1 MDSTLVVRALGLA
14 ILALLAFVC
23 LRTLEPFVGACL
35 WGVTLAVV
43 AWPARVRLTR
53 ALGGRRK
60 LSAGAIVAAL
70 VLVLVAPLAV
80 LAVSL
85 ADQVD
90 RVSGLLRDL
99 AGFRLPPPPAFLA
112 TLPAVG
118 GAAVAEW
125 RWAGDHAGDLVAR
138 AEPYAAATGTWLLL
152 RGARLGVELAE
163 MVLAVI
169 LAGILLANGEAC
181 VAFLGGLGARL
192 GGERATELLGVSTRT
207 LRGVVNGVVGTA
219 VLQALVA
226 AVAFAVAGVPGTAL
240 LAVAIF
246 LLALAQLPSL
256 PLILV
261 AAAWLGYRGSTGWAV
276 LVAGWGLV
284 VSNLVDAVVRPYLM
298 GKGAEMPLFGI
309 FLGVVGGLLAFG
321 LIGVFVGPIA
331 LALAY
336 HLLVAWAREGAP
348 AAARNVPPLPTGP
361 GDQGRRS
368 TSTDASPMN
377 LTR

>member
-35 WGVTLAVV
+35 WGVTLAVA

-60 LSAGAIVAAL
+60 LAAGAIVAAL

-125 RWAGDHAGDLVAR
+125 RWAGDHAGDLLAR

-181 VAFLGGLGARL
+181 VAFLGGLGARAL
-192 GGERATELLGVSTRT
+192 DAAGQPLIRRASATTSTARSLPSFGRPT
-207 LRGVVNGVVGTA
+207 
-219 VLQALVA
+219 
-226 AVAFAVAGVPGTAL
+226 PL
-240 LAVAIF
+240 LARQRGFIAVER
-246 LLALAQLPSL
+246 SL
-256 PLILV
+256 CQ
-261 AAAWLGYRGSTGWAV
+261 
-276 LVAGWGLV
+276 
-284 VSNLVDAVVRPYLM
+284 
-298 GKGAEMPLFGI
+298 E
-309 FLGVVGGLLAFG
+309 
-321 LIGVFVGPIA
+321 IG
-331 LALAY
+331 
-336 HLLVAWAREGAP
+336 
-348 AAARNVPPLPTGP
+348 
-361 GDQGRRS
+361 
-368 TSTDASPMN
+368 
-377 LTR
+377 